1 MTIMSGIL
9 APSDHYVNGVKCK
22 VDCYKNNNYQLH
34 KSQIVESSREEL
46 ANVTMGQLF
55 HQIFLET
62 TSHCNVQMTS
72 LIDAFFINFKV
83 VVTNQDILREVEF
96 GVENKEGGPHWH
108 KAKLNVT

>member
-1 MTIMSGIL
+1 MSGIL
-9 APSDHYVNGVKCK
+9 APSHQYVNAVKCR
-22 VDCYKNNNYQLH
+22 VDCYKNNYYQPQ

-55 HQIFLET
+55 HHFFLET

-83 VVTNQDILREVEF
+83 VVTNQDKMTDVEF
-96 GVENKEGGPHWH
+96 GVENTEGGPHWH